1 MRTPLNAPA
10 GSAFGSTSRSGTSGL
25 AAALIL
31 LGGLVFLA
39 AVALAEEYS
48 LVAMVPLAMA
58 GAYVCARRPVL
69 AVVSLFVLT
78 GLANPLQ
85 AFFALP
91 ARSLT
96 HFALLSLWLGVV
108 WAFTRSPET
117 RTWLWPGV
125 IFPALYLVLTALEIF
140 VAPDVGAGF
149 KSFQLGAFS
158 ISAFLLL
165 ALAPWPSATFR
176 RIAQGVV
183 AVALVVGLYGLFRFA
198 TGPSGEE
205 QALARGAL
213 AGLPRGTELR
223 FFGSFATA
231 QQLANWCATMTPFV
245 LAIALVWRG
254 KWALAAAGAAGLC
267 AFLLIASDVLT
278 GVFALIAGLAV
289 TILLFGL
296 APAIPGGRRLA
307 AGVLT
312 AAAIALTASVGYT
325 LTIAG
330 SERSESKLSKLLDPT
345 SDHTFQRRQDRWT
358 EALAEIDEHPFGQG
372 LGTVGA
378 AAGRRTEIE
387 PSVTPQLDSSYL
399 KIAFEQGMAVM
410 VLFVL
415 SLIVLLVGLAQRVLT
430 TTDPQRAALG
440 IGACGALVSLMVL
453 FFAGLYIDHLQA
465 LSGWLL
471 VGIGVAQ
478 FTSRRQTEALLGARP
493 TSAH

>member
-1 MRTPLNAPA
+1 MGTPLNAPA
-10 GSAFGSTSRSGTSGL
+10 GSAFGTAGRPVSSGA
-25 AAALIL
+25 AAALVLI
-31 LGGLVFLA
+31 GGLAVLMAVTVADQPGLLVLA
-39 AVALAEEYS
+39 
-48 LVAMVPLAMA
+48 PLAVA
-58 GAYVCARRPVL
+58 GAYACTRWPVF

-85 AFFALP
+85 AYFSLP
-91 ARSLT
+91 ARSVT
-96 HFALLSLWLGVV
+96 NFALLSLWLGVI
-108 WAFTRSPET
+108 WAFTRTSDT

-125 IFPALYLVLTALEIF
+125 LFPGLYLLLTALEIF
-140 VAPDVGAGF
+140 IAPDFDAGF
-149 KSFQLGAFS
+149 KSFQLAAFS

-183 AVALVVGLYGLFRFA
+183 AVALAVGLYGLFRFA

-213 AGLPRGTELR
+213 AGLPKGTELR
-223 FFGSFATA
+223 FFGSFPTA
-231 QQLANWCATMTPFV
+231 QQLANWCATMVPFV

-254 KWALAAAGAAGLC
+254 KWGLAAAAAAGLG
-267 AFLLIASDVLT
+267 AFLLIAADVLT

-289 TILLFGL
+289 TLLLFGL

-307 AGVLT
+307 AAVLT
-312 AAAIALTASVGYT
+312 VAAIALTASVGYT

-330 SERSESKLSKLLDPT
+330 SERSESKFSKLLDPT

-378 AAGRRTEIE
+378 ASARRTEIE

-399 KIAFEQGMAVM
+399 KIALEQGMAVM

-415 SLIVLLVGLAQRVLT
+415 SLITLFVGLAQRVLT

-440 IGACGALVSLMVL
+440 MGACGALTSLMVL

-478 FTSRRQTEALLGARP
+478 FTSRRQTEALQETA
-493 TSAH
+493 S